1 MKKKILVTA
10 KITLDLDGVA
20 SAIAYAQYLN
30 KVKKD
35 AIYEVA
41 FEGHKQIEVGFV
53 FDKIIKLEFP
63 KIKSGDIYDSFILVD
78 SSVQRE
84 LPHIVK
90 PDKVI
95 EFIDHRPD
103 PKYEDF
109 PNAKAQIELIGAN
122 ATLIAEKFYFG
133 NVKLNK
139 KTAILL
145 YISIVSHTIN
155 LKSNFTCLRDIRI
168 VKWLE
173 SNFKECKRNLVTKI
187 FNFKKEYILKYLK
200 YALESDLKEMS
211 IKNENVAMYQLEVY
225 GIKKVFP
232 DKIKD
237 IIKIM
242 LLNKNVNWGCCT
254 IVDIKEGKTYLVLTD
269 NSKANKI
276 ADILG
281 FKKSGEYLYTNNLY
295 LRKEIAT
302 KLNHYN

>member
-1 MKKKILVTA
+1 MKKKILITA
-10 KITLDLDGVA
+10 TITLDLDGVA
-20 SAIAYAQYLN
+20 SAIAYAEYLN

-63 KIKSGDIYDSFILVD
+63 RIKSGDIYDSFILVD
-78 SSVQRE
+78 SSAKRE
-84 LPHIVK
+84 LPNIVK

-145 YISIVSHTIN
+145 YISIISHTIN
-155 LKSNFTCLRDIRI
+155 LKSNFTCFRDIRI

-173 SNFKECKRNLVTKI
+173 SKFKECKRNLVIKV
-187 FNFKKEYILKYLK
+187 FNFKKEYILKDLK

-211 IKNENVAMYQLEVY
+211 IKNEDVAMYQLEAY
-225 GIKKVFP
+225 GIEKLFP
-232 DKIKD
+232 DRIYE
-237 IIKIM
+237 IIKII
-242 LLNKNVNWGCCT
+242 LLHKNVSWGCCI
-254 IVDIKEGKTYLVLTD
+254 IVDTKKGKTYLVLTD
-269 NSKANKI
+269 NSKADII
-276 ADILG
+276 AKILG
-281 FKKSGEYLYTNNLY
+281 FKNKGEYLYTNDLF

-302 KLNHYN
+302 KLNHYK